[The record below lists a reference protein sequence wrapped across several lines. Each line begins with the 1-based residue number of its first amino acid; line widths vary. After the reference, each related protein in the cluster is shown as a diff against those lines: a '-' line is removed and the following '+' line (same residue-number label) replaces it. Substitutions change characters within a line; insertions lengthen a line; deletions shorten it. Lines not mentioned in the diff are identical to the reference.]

1 LAADLVGNRVALI
14 LAYGSP
20 VPARSAKAATATI
33 PIVFAYGGDPVADG
47 LVASFNRPGGNV
59 TGATFIGTTL
69 SGKKLELLRQL
80 VPQMTDVA
88 LLVNRKG
95 TLAENQIRDAELA
108 TQTLGQRLHVVDASN
123 EAEIEAAF
131 EEIVRINIDAL
142 IVSTDPT
149 LGLLFH
155 GQIIALAARYKIPTM
170 YTSRQEVDDGGLIS
184 YSANFLDALHQAA
197 VYAGRILDD
206 EKPADLPIIQPTKF
220 ELAINLKTAKALGLS
235 VPPSLL
241 ALADEVIE

>member
-1 LAADLVGNRVALI
+1 
-14 LAYGSP
+14 
-20 VPARSAKAATATI
+20 
-33 PIVFAYGGDPVADG
+33 
-47 LVASFNRPGGNV
+47 
-59 TGATFIGTTL
+59 
-69 SGKKLELLRQL
+69 
-80 VPQMTDVA
+80 MTDVA

-131 EEIVRINIDAL
+131 EEIGRINIDAL